1 MNLKRFGKA
10 LWTVGAWCASLTL
23 IPFIV
28 LVILRFTFNFPPGF
42 YADLEGIAF
51 RIGVIGLLLLAIGY
65 IISYSIDETTSTM
78 SQRITALEEELMR
91 LRTRIES
98 LEQHQKK

>member
-28 LVILRFTFNFPPGF
+28 LVILRFSFNFPPGL
-42 YADLEGIAF
+42 YGGIEEIAF
-51 RIGVIGLLLLAIGY
+51 RIGLIGLILLAIGH
-65 IISYSIDETTSTM
+65 IISYSVEETTSTM